1 MQKFETTGPI
11 AVVLDVA
18 AGRVQLIAADRGD
31 VVVEVRPVDVSKGR
45 DVRAAE
51 ETKVGFV
58 DGVLRIATAAAR
70 HQVLGASGSVEVTVQ
85 LPAGSRVEAKAAAVD
100 FRGVGRLGEVVFEG
114 AQGVVKLDETA
125 SARLA
130 LQAGDVWVGR
140 LVGDAELGAQK
151 GDLRIDEAA
160 GGSVVLRTGSGD
172 ISVGAARGVSASL
185 DAGTSYGRISNS
197 LHNTDGASA
206 ALNIRAT
213 TAHGDITARS
223 L

>member
-1 MQKFETTGPI
+1 MQKFETTGPV

-45 DVRAAE
+45 DVKAAE
-51 ETKVGFV
+51 ETAV
-58 DGVLRIATAAAR
+58 DFAGGVLRIATAAAKR
-70 HQVLGASGSVEVTVQ
+70 QVLGASGSVEVTVRV
-85 LPAGSRVEAKAAAVD
+85 PAGSRVEARTAAVE

-114 AQGVVKLDETA
+114 AQGAVRLDETA
-125 SARLA
+125 SVRLA
-130 LQAGDVWVGR
+130 VQAGDVWVGR
-140 LVGDAELGAQK
+140 LAGDAEIGTQK
-151 GDLRIDEAA
+151 GDLRVDEAV

-197 LHNTDGASA
+197 LHNTGGASA